1 MAKLTRR
8 KLGDILLEESMLTEE
23 QLKKVLELQRK
34 TDKRLVQIL
43 VEEGYITEKDII
55 EVLEFQLGIPHVKLN
70 NFLINPDI
78 VQLLPEFL
86 ARKYCAFP
94 IKRDGNFLM
103 VALNDPLNVFAVDD
117 IRMVTGL
124 DIQVAI
130 ASKKEIEDAIDRYY
144 SVKDSIKNAIP
155 DMKEELNVDENE
167 KIIKELEVAER
178 APVVRLVNA
187 LIHQAVKKGASDIHI
202 EPQEKNIRIRYRVD
216 GMLYDVMNS
225 PKSLLPAITT
235 RIKITAGMDIT
246 KKRLP
251 QDGRIQLNFDEQDV
265 DIRVST
271 LPTVNGEKIVLR
283 LLNRSSVLLNIEQ
296 LGFDSIQV
304 DMLLDMLNYPY
315 GMILVTGP
323 TGSGKTTTLYSM
335 LNLINRPT
343 HNIITL
349 EDPVEYSIAG
359 VNQVQINPN
368 GGITFA
374 NGLRSILRQDPNVI
388 MVGEIRDAE
397 TADIAIRAALTG
409 HLVFSTLHTNSASG
423 AVIRLL
429 DMGIE
434 SYLVASCLVG
444 VIAQRLVR
452 KICPNCKQT
461 YAANSREMAYLGAQE
476 QTLNIFKGK
485 GCSLCNQTGYL
496 GRTVIGEIVKI
507 SQTHREIIAKGATSQ
522 QIDKISQDHNYKSLK
537 ENGIELVK
545 NGITT
550 LDELMRVI
558 YQE

>member
-1 MAKLTRR
+1 MAKLMRR
-8 KLGDILLEESMLTEE
+8 RLGDILLEECMLTEE
-23 QLKKVLELQRK
+23 QLKKALELQK
-34 TDKRLVQIL
+34 KSDKRLGEIL
-43 VEEGYITEKDII
+43 VEEGFVTEKDII

-70 NFLINPDI
+70 KFFINPDI
-78 VQLLPEFL
+78 IQLLPEFL

-94 IKRDGNFLM
+94 IKKDGNFLM
-103 VALNDPLNVFAVDD
+103 VALNDPLNVFAIDD
-117 IRMVTGL
+117 IKMVTGL
-124 DIQVAI
+124 EIQVAI

-144 SVKDSIKNAIP
+144 SVKDSIKKAIL
-155 DMKEELNVDENE
+155 DMKEEISTDENE
-167 KIIKELEVAER
+167 KIIEELEEAER
-178 APVVRLVNA
+178 APVVRLVNT
-187 LIHQAVKKGASDIHI
+187 LIQQAVKKGASDIHI

-251 QDGRIQLNFDEQDV
+251 QDGRIELNFDEHNV

-283 LLNRSSVLLNIEQ
+283 LLNRDSVLLDIEQ
-296 LGFDSIQV
+296 LGFNSRQMDRF
-304 DMLLDMLNYPY
+304 LEMLNYPY

-343 HNIITL
+343 LNIITL
-349 EDPVEYSIAG
+349 EEPVEYSIPG
-359 VNQVQINPN
+359 VNQVQINPK

-388 MVGEIRDAE
+388 MVGEIRDSE

-423 AVIRLL
+423 AIVRLL

-434 SYLVASCLVG
+434 PYLLASCLVG
-444 VIAQRLVR
+444 VVAQRLVR
-452 KICPNCKQT
+452 KICPNCKQA
-461 YAANSREMAYLGAQE
+461 YRADSRETAYLGVDNQN
-476 QTLNIFKGK
+476 LDLYMGK
-485 GCSLCNQTGYL
+485 GCSVCNQTGYR

-507 SQTHREIIAKGATSQ
+507 SQTHREFISQRATSQ
-522 QIDKISQDHNYKSLK
+522 QIDKISRDYGYKSLK